1 MATPVAATR
10 IGRDGSEERAALFGV
25 LVAVSAATGG
35 MWTAIEAVH
44 GTVPLAVVPTVA
56 LVVALAVRARRASAW
71 SASGVWLTLL
81 PMADG
86 IAALAPL
93 LMIWL
98 CVAMAIGPD
107 RVLDWIRD
115 EWSGREPIAEDVA
128 TGWIEDDR
136 SVR

>member
-10 IGRDGSEERAALFGV
+10 IGQDGGEERAALFGV

-35 MWTAIEAVH
+35 MWTVIEAVH
-44 GTVPLAVVPTVA
+44 GVVPLAVVPTVV
-56 LVVALAVRARRASAW
+56 LVATLAARARRASAW
-71 SASGVWLTLL
+71 SAATVWLTIL

-86 IAALAPL
+86 IAILAPL
-93 LMIWL
+93 LMIGL
-98 CVAMAIGPD
+98 CVAMAVGPD

-115 EWSGREPIAEDVA
+115 EWSGREPTTDGVA
-128 TGWIEDDR
+128 TAWIEDDR